1 MGLAHMREISACG
14 RRVKRRLG
22 TELKAKSSRRHSFR
36 RFQMPKSFIE
46 WLAEPQELYVPSKGS
61 AVMESSKQIRPG
73 VYSII
78 MQLPDGRRVTS
89 VLDCTLP
96 PGL

>member
-1 MGLAHMREISACG
+1 
-14 RRVKRRLG
+14 
-22 TELKAKSSRRHSFR
+22 
-36 RFQMPKSFIE
+36 MPKSFAE

-61 AVMESSKQIRPG
+61 AIMEDAKQIRPG